1 MKKFYTAASTLLL
14 TLSMAM
20 TTSCSSDSD
29 HVINQ
34 QPVVPEQPAEDTR
47 TITLKALTTLGDET
61 RISTEGVEGKEDA
74 FRITGWKNGDLVKVM
89 TYWCLQSDYW
99 TETLFTYNKGTNEFT
114 GQLDKHFKLEDLK
127 YAYVGSSANGHNAS
141 NLSDPNFSL
150 QIHIEVPIG
159 FKNPEDCFL
168 FGNVKIDGESSI
180 SAELSAPYALACFHN
195 NTNSAIEVGQ
205 VTQNGQFLT
214 KKLCYTLLVNED
226 TRKEGSFEFKSTLSD
241 DASKALKITVPAG
254 SKAYFV
260 IPPKSADGTM
270 YGLYDFT
277 NDITIAAPKEN
288 VTPGKVYKVKYDRV
302 PAASWRYALDLG
314 KTTATS
320 IVIETDVNVSLYTSD
335 ETHKILNDQKTL
347 WQVLD
352 GLVLRI
358 QTSEAKAIAPTEAT
372 NLFADY
378 TKVTSITG
386 LNNLEMNHTVWL
398 TNMFSNCENLE
409 ELDLSSFNTQ
419 KVTRTNH
426 MFEGC
431 KKLRSLT
438 FGENFSMK
446 LVVRKNDMFTGCGT
460 EEGKCHVYG
469 VSDSDLR
476 NALQDG
482 TGWND
487 SHMEFDW

>member
-14 TLSMAM
+14 ALSMAM
-20 TTSCSSDSD
+20 TTACSSDSD
-29 HVINQ
+29 HVIDQ
-34 QPVVPEQPAEDTR
+34 HPVVPEQPAEDTR
-47 TITLKALTTLGDET
+47 TVTLKASTTLGDET
-61 RISTEGVEGKEDA
+61 RISTEGVKDKEDA
-74 FRITGWKNGDLVKVM
+74 FRITGWKDGDVVNVM
-89 TYWCLQSDYW
+89 TYWFLQSDYW
-99 TETLFTYNKGTNEFT
+99 TETLFTYNENTKEFT
-114 GQLDKHFKLEDLK
+114 GKLNTNRYKLEHLK
-127 YAYVGSSANGHNAS
+127 YAYVGCCTDERNAGFFHT
-141 NLSDPNFSL
+141 DPPTLRIF
-150 QIHIEVPIG
+150 IKVPIA
-159 FKNPEDCFL
+159 FTNPEDCFL
-168 FGNVKIDGESSI
+168 FGNVTIDGESSI
-180 SAELSAPYALACFHN
+180 SADLSAPYALACFHN

-214 KKLCYTLLVNED
+214 KKLCYTLIE
-226 TRKEGSFEFKSTLSD
+226 EGSFEFKSTLSD
-241 DASKALKITVPAG
+241 IASEALKITVPAG

-288 VTPGKVYKVKYDRV
+288 VTPGKVYKVMYDRV
-302 PAASWRYALDLG
+302 PAASWRYALTLG
-314 KTTATS
+314 KSTATS
-320 IVIETDVNVSLYTSD
+320 IVIETGVNVSSYTSD

-352 GLVLRI
+352 DQVLRI
-358 QTSEAKAIAPTEAT
+358 QTSEAKAKAPTEAT

-386 LNNLEMNHTVWL
+386 LNNLEMNYTVWL

-446 LVVRKNDMFTGCGT
+446 LVVLKNDMFTGCGT
-460 EEGKCHVYG
+460 EAAEGKCHVYG
-469 VSDSDLR
+469 VSGSDLR

-487 SHMEFDW
+487 SHMEFEYE